1 MVLGLNPLVLFLL
14 KEHFRNIIEIN
25 VLFVFSLGMGSAKT
39 KLLEQNIPASYL
51 LLERRVREIAVRCQQ
66 EDSSPVIKDAVF
78 RYKYRFFAGAVNVH
92 KILLFRF
99 YTVLW
104 EISICLHNVL

>member
-1 MVLGLNPLVLFLL
+1 
-14 KEHFRNIIEIN
+14 
-25 VLFVFSLGMGSAKT
+25 MGSAKT

-78 RYKYRFFAGAVNVH
+78 RYKYRFFAGA
-92 KILLFRF
+92 ILKYRF

-104 EISICLHNVL
+104 EISFYLHNVL

>member
-1 MVLGLNPLVLFLL
+1 MVLGLSHFVFLP
-14 KEHFRNIIEIN
+14 KGHFRNSIEIN
-25 VLFVFSLGMGSAKT
+25 VLFFFSLGMGSAKT

-78 RYKYRFFAGAVNVH
+78 RYKYRFFCWCNP
-92 KILLFRF
+92 KIQILYCF
-99 YTVLW
+99 VG
-104 EISICLHNVL
+104 N